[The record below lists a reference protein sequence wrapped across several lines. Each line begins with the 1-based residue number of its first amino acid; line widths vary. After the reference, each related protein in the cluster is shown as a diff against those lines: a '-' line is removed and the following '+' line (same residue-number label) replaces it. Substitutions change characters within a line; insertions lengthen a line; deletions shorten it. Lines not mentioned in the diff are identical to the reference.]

1 MEITQVPTI
10 LWKRGLAFHN
20 LQSDSYCEQT
30 HLNVSPVKKTYETM
44 EAYFFIFR
52 CKTALLFSCLNG
64 VYVKSNDNEKKRLG

>member
-1 MEITQVPTI
+1 M

-30 HLNVSPVKKTYETM
+30 HLNVSPVKKHETM

-64 VYVKSNDNEKKRLG
+64 VCVKSNDNEKKRLG